1 MMRKIALIYRFYHSL
16 GLRNP
21 YLDTLLSLAF
31 SAYLHLLILLE
42 LLLLILPQQK
52 GIVSIHNAL
61 SSNYAPE
68 FGLGIFLISL
78 IGYPKK
84 KLLNVNIDS
93 VQIKQGVVKI
103 GFYHGFLLAVLLILE
118 RTH

>member
-84 KLLNVNIDS
+84 KLLNVNFES
-93 VQIKQGVVKI
+93 VRIKHAMLEI
-103 GFYHGFLLAVLLILE
+103 ALYHGFLFVVLLILE
-118 RTH
+118 AVH